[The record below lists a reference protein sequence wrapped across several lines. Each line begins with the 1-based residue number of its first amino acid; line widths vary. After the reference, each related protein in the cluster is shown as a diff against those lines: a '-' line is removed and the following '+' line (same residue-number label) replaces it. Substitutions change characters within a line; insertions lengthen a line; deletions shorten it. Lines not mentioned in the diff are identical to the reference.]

1 MRDGIRRSSLVSP
14 ARGQLSR
21 RQFIRRS
28 AMVAALPALAGGLAG
43 PAFADDGKT
52 ITFACYGGSYND
64 NITKAFL
71 TGFTAKTG
79 IMVDL
84 GANASL
90 ALAKLQAS
98 AEPAQWD
105 IVELTGPEYEVAVRQ
120 NLLLP
125 YDYKVISAG
134 NIPAE
139 YKKPY
144 GIKYALFLFVMAW
157 DQRKIADADA
167 PKTWAD
173 FCDTAR
179 YPGKR
184 SLSANISDGSVLE
197 AALLAD
203 GVAIDKLYPLDV
215 DRAFKSLER
224 LGNDNIIWHSTNQEP
239 IQQLTS
245 GEVALATSF
254 NGRVIPADRNGA
266 KIGFTPDYGGV
277 SGDYLGVVKTSAR
290 APESFKLIDHIVSD
304 SAADA
309 EYMKLTTYTSPNT
322 AALKLVPPEL
332 AATLPTNP
340 ALTGKVFVKDDA
352 WWADTL
358 EKTLLSF
365 KQWQLA

>member
-1 MRDGIRRSSLVSP
+1 VKDGNRGFSLNSP
-14 ARGQLSR
+14 RRGQMGR

-28 AMVAALPALAGGLAG
+28 ALAAATLPLLSRGWVGEAS
-43 PAFADDGKT
+43 ADSKT

-71 TGFTAKTG
+71 TGFEAKTG
-79 IMVDL
+79 IRVEL

-90 ALAKLQAS
+90 ALAKLQAT
-98 AEPAQWD
+98 ADPAQWD
-105 IVELTGPEYEVAVRQ
+105 IVELAGPEYEVAVRQ

-125 YDYKVISAG
+125 YDYKVINAA

-139 YKKPY
+139 YKRPY

-157 DQRKIADADA
+157 DQRKIADAEA

-173 FCDTAR
+173 FWDTAK

-184 SLSANISDGSVLE
+184 SMCANLGDGSVLE

-203 GVAIDKLYPLDV
+203 GVPIEGLYPLDV
-215 DRAFKSLER
+215 DRAFKSLDR
-224 LGNDNIIWHSTNQEP
+224 LGRNNIIWHTTNQEP
-239 IQQLTS
+239 IQQLSS

-254 NGRVIPADRNGA
+254 NGRVIPADRSGA
-266 KIGFTPDYGGV
+266 KIGFTADYGGV
-277 SGDYLGVVKTSAR
+277 SGDYLGVVKTSAK
-290 APESFKLIDHIVSD
+290 APEAFSLINHIVSD

-322 AALKLVPPEL
+322 EALALAPADL

-340 ALTGKVFVKDDA
+340 ALKGKVFVKDDA
-352 WWADTL
+352 WWADNLEQTL
-358 EKTLLSF
+358 MRF

>member
-1 MRDGIRRSSLVSP
+1 MKDGIRRFVPTSP
-14 ARGQLSR
+14 ARGQLNR
-21 RQFIRRS
+21 RQFICRS
-28 AMVAALPALAGGLAG
+28 AIAAALPALSEGLTD
-43 PAFADDGKT
+43 PAFADSKT

-71 TGFTAKTG
+71 TGFEAKTG
-79 IMVDL
+79 ISVDL

-98 AEPAQWD
+98 ADPAQWD

-125 YDYKVISAG
+125 YDYNVINAAK
-134 NIPAE
+134 IPTE
-139 YKKPY
+139 YKKPN

-157 DQRKIADADA
+157 DRRKIADADA
-167 PKTWAD
+167 PRSWTD
-173 FCDTAR
+173 FWDTAK

-184 SLSANISDGSVLE
+184 SMSANLGDGSVLE

-203 GVAIDKLYPLDV
+203 GVSIDNLYPLDV

-224 LGNDNIIWHSTNQEP
+224 LGKDNIIWHSTNQEP

-254 NGRVIPADRNGA
+254 NGRVIPADRSGA
-266 KIGFTPDYGGV
+266 MIGFTAEYGGV
-277 SGDYLGVVKTSAR
+277 SGDYLGVVKTTAHG
-290 APESFKLIDHIVSD
+290 PEAFKLIDYMVSD
-304 SAADA
+304 SVADA

-322 AALKLVPPEL
+322 EALGSVPQDL
-332 AATLPTNP
+332 ASTLPTNP
-340 ALTGKVFVKDDA
+340 ALKGKVFVKNDA
-352 WWADTL
+352 WWADNL
-358 EKTLLSF
+358 EKTLLRF
-365 KQWQLA
+365 KQWQLG